1 LPPSAGT
8 RDRTAI
14 FAALLGLTAIAWI
27 GLTLLVRSMM
37 SSSPMAGM
45 GMDTM
50 PMPMPALPWSV
61 RDFAETFAMWWVMMA
76 AMMLPSASP
85 MVATFAAINRSRLR
99 RGRPFVP
106 SGTFTA
112 GYLLA
117 WGAFSAAVTAVQW
130 GFAEASLLLG
140 DLQRL
145 PPLAAGIVLVA
156 AGVYQFTSLKG
167 TCLSRCRSPLNFVM
181 NHWRDGT
188 TGALAM
194 GFAHGIYC
202 LGCCWLLMALLF
214 VGGVMNLAWAAA
226 IALLVFVEKLL
237 PGGALIARAGGA
249 IIATY
254 GFYLL
259 VEVAMA

>member
-1 LPPSAGT
+1 MTSPA
-8 RDRTAI
+8 RDRGAI

-27 GLTLLVRSMM
+27 ALTVLVRRMM
-37 SSSPMAGM
+37 AGSPMAGM

-61 RDFAETFAMWWVMMA
+61 GDFAETFAMWWVMMV

-85 MVATFAAINRSRLR
+85 MVATFAAINRSKREK
-99 RGRPFVP
+99 GRPFIP
-106 SGTFTA
+106 SGLFTA

-117 WGAFSAAVTAVQW
+117 WGAFSVAATVAQW
-130 GFAEASLLLG
+130 GAAGAAWLLG

-145 PPLAAGIVLVA
+145 PPLVAGIVLVA
-156 AGVYQFTSLKG
+156 AGVYQFTPLKSV
-167 TCLSRCRSPLNFVM
+167 CLTRCRSPLNFVM

-188 TGALAM
+188 VGALAM

-214 VGGVMNLAWAAA
+214 VGGVMNLVWAAA
-226 IALLVFVEKLL
+226 IGLLVFVEKLL
-237 PGGALIARAGGA
+237 PGGTTIARAGGA
-249 IIATY
+249 IVTGY
-254 GFYLL
+254 GLYLL
-259 VEVAMA
+259 FEAATA